1 MQRVRLLPGV
11 ALALSIALAAQEGAD
26 DRLRV
31 NVFPGPQNLALYV
44 AQEKGLFTKRGL
56 AVEIQ
61 FTPTSKAQRDAL
73 ADGRITYLRDFRLR
87 LCRGGERPPDG
98 CAAKKCYDLTSTHA
112 ALQSTP
118 MRSEYQMSQSQ
129 D

>member
-1 MQRVRLLPGV
+1 MMQRVRLLPGV

-98 CAAKKCYDLTSTHA
+98 C
-112 ALQSTP
+112 
-118 MRSEYQMSQSQ
+118 
-129 D
+129 